1 VNVRDLHDRTAEIL
15 RQVEEDAP
23 IFVTRYGKP
32 IVVIQGL
39 AKEDLEGF
47 AMLTDPKLRRGL
59 EQARDDVAARR
70 VSGLDESTADYRS
83 LRVAAEIA
91 P

>member
-1 VNVRDLHDRTAEIL
+1 MPFVNVKDLHDRTAEIL

-32 IVVIQGL
+32 IAVIRGL

-47 AMLTDPKLRRGL
+47 ALLTDPKLRRGL
-59 EQARDDVAARR
+59 EEARADVTAGR
-70 VSGLDESTADYRS
+70 VSDLDE
-83 LRVAAEIA
+83 LMAEIQ
-91 P
+91 PKR